1 MASLSVVGIVGDSW
15 VVVQFSPLMPPLEVA
30 AVAAAW
36 VGVQQACAL
45 AAAASPAITNEMNEI
60 NTYRPIE
67 YRNLKRIT
75 EMSVKSSSAKCF
87 SIVHFSWNATTLP
100 GLTS

>member
-30 AVAAAW
+30 AAW
-36 VGVQQACAL
+36 VVEQACAL

-60 NTYRPIE
+60 NTYR
-67 YRNLKRIT
+67 
-75 EMSVKSSSAKCF
+75 V
-87 SIVHFSWNATTLP
+87 
-100 GLTS
+100 